1 MVLDCAAEARALEAR
16 TDNRGGESRRCCRFL
31 RSSRDDEPAR
41 FREGPEA
48 GAPGQVKSLGT
59 DAFTAS
65 SLKEAT
71 AGDCRSDSGSLAYQS
86 IPGGGKEARAG
97 QRETMNEQ

>member
-1 MVLDCAAEARALEAR
+1 MLLDCAAEARALGAR
-16 TDNRGGESRRCCRFL
+16 ADDEGGESCRCCRFL

-41 FREGPEA
+41 FREGLEA

-65 SLKEAT
+65 S
-71 AGDCRSDSGSLAYQS
+71 
-86 IPGGGKEARAG
+86 
-97 QRETMNEQ
+97 